1 MPIQRQGFSLCH
13 QTSQVMVA
21 RMHHSKHRSRLRR
34 ATAILAT
41 AASLALS
48 LVSIPGPSL
57 AAPSQAELEAAQD
70 RLMELEREFELVVER
85 YNLVHE
91 ELDAL
96 RSRIAAKELE
106 VTNIEKRMAT
116 KQDAAIDLATE
127 LYKGGGAS
135 GIEVVLSSE
144 SLADIDKDLAYLES
158 SEEQQ
163 SEVFED
169 LDVARQELNAKIAS
183 LDKDRAKASAEEAR
197 LEEMRVDIEAK
208 VEDQRDEITELNA
221 LIEAAERRARIRA
234 ERAARAEARAAA
246 AAVEAAPDPA
256 VVPNP
261 APAPNGSAQA
271 AVDAALSQ
279 VGKPY
284 VWAAAGPDSYDCSGL
299 TMWAWAQAG
308 VSLPHNSGMQY
319 AATPRVSQSDWQPGD
334 LLFFGSPIHHVAM
347 YIGGGQMVEAPYSG
361 SQVRVVSAYRSDYV
375 GAGRP

>member
-1 MPIQRQGFSLCH
+1 
-13 QTSQVMVA
+13 
-21 RMHHSKHRSRLRR
+21 MHSTQHRSRLRR
-34 ATAILAT
+34 ATAILAI

-48 LVSIPGPSL
+48 LVAIPGPSV
-57 AAPSQAELEAAQD
+57 AAPSQAELEAAQAQ
-70 RLMELEREFELVVER
+70 LHEYEKEFELVVER

-91 ELDAL
+91 ELDSL
-96 RSRIAAKELE
+96 RARIAEKELE
-106 VTNIEKRMAT
+106 VSEIEKRMRT

-163 SEVFED
+163 SKIFED
-169 LDVARQELNAKIAS
+169 LDVARKDLNARISS
-183 LDKDRAKASAEEAR
+183 LDKDRAAAAAEEER
-197 LEEMRVDIEAK
+197 LEGLRVDIEAK
-208 VEDQRDEITELNA
+208 VADQKDEIAELNA
-221 LIEAAERRARIRA
+221 LIEAAERRERLRA
-234 ERAARAEARAAA
+234 ERAAEAAARAAA
-246 AAVEAAPDPA
+246 AAAEAEAPDPG

-261 APAPNGSAQA
+261 APAPNGSAQS

-284 VWAAAGPDSYDCSGL
+284 QWGAAGPSSYDCSGL

-308 VSLPHNSGMQY
+308 VGLPHNSGAQY

-347 YIGGGQMVEAPYSG
+347 YIGGGQMVEAPYTG
-361 SQVRVVSAYRSDYV
+361 AYVRVVSAYRSDYV